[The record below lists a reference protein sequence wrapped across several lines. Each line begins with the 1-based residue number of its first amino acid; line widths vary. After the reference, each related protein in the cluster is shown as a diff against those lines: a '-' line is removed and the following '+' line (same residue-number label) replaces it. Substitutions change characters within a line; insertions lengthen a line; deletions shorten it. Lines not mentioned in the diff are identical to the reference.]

1 MMTTAFEPKKRKLAN
16 PLWTHLPALAVLV
29 IFILFLLMSTPIPS
43 WAPVHF
49 GLDGEPD
56 RYGNPWGF
64 VWFIIGFSLF
74 FIALS
79 GFLDEQWARQE
90 KKKSFNWLCW
100 LDDITVGW
108 MGAVG
113 TGYLLFLQDGEYSFT
128 FPWGLTALI
137 AGGALVLSLI
147 LEAIRPYRPYAGKP
161 AEKDTQ
167 FSTSELA
174 RRIKED
180 TNFVYWDIQNPLWVT
195 LLAIVVPLV
204 LLGSGMLV
212 WFSTG
217 GDVFSYVYM
226 PLSVIIA
233 GFLVAFIYG
242 GQRTIATRYGIVV
255 RWGLAG
261 IKVLN
266 LKTAEVS
273 SVELHEFAPLKD
285 FGGYGIRGNREMT
298 AYYLQGRV
306 GVKITMVNG
315 KKYLVG
321 SDQPERLLTV
331 LQLVAGKN

>member
-1 MMTTAFEPKKRKLAN
+1 MITAFEPKKRKLAH
-16 PLWTHLPALAVLV
+16 PLWTHLPALAALV
-29 IFILFLLMSTPIPS
+29 VFILCLLMSTPLPS

-64 VWFIIGFSLF
+64 VWFVIGFSVF

-108 MGAVG
+108 IGGVGA
-113 TGYLLFLQDGEYSFT
+113 GYLLFLRDGEYNFN
-128 FPWGLTALI
+128 FPWGLTGII
-137 AGGALVLSLI
+137 AGGAVVLSLI
-147 LEAIRPYRPYAGKP
+147 LEVIRPYRPSTGKP
-161 AEKDTQ
+161 VEKDTQ
-167 FSTSELA
+167 FSVTGLA
-174 RRIKED
+174 RQVKED

-195 LLAIVVPLV
+195 LLSVAVPLIF
-204 LLGSGMLV
+204 LGSAILV
-212 WFSTG
+212 WFSTDG
-217 GDVFSYVYM
+217 GVFSYFYI
-226 PLSVIIA
+226 PLAVIVSI
-233 GFLVAFIYG
+233 FIIVFIYG
-242 GQRTIATRYGIVV
+242 GQRTIATRQNIIV

-266 LKTAEVS
+266 LKTAEVN

-285 FGGYGIRGNREMT
+285 FGGYGIRGNKEMT
-298 AYYLQGRV
+298 AYYLRGHA
-306 GVKITMVNG
+306 GVKITAASG

-321 SDQPERLLTV
+321 SDQPERLLAV
-331 LQLVAGKN
+331 LKLVAGKN